1 MAELTVDMAYGSAL
15 YQAASELGKEK
26 ELLDESMEL
35 LKVFKESPD
44 LLGLLTNPT
53 ISPRDKKSV
62 VEQVFQ
68 GRISGEMLNMLY
80 ILVDK
85 RRMQQFEKI
94 VKAYKGLIDEEKG
107 VSYGRILSVLP
118 LSPEQLRKFE
128 EETGKLLKTRISLE
142 NEIEPALI
150 GGVKIFVAG
159 KVFDASL
166 RARLASLSNAMK

>member
-1 MAELTVDMAYGSAL
+1 MAELTVDMTYGSAL

-35 LKVFKESPD
+35 LQVFKESPD

-68 GRISGEMLNMLY
+68 GRISDEMLHLLY

-85 RRMQQFEKI
+85 RRMHQFEKI
-94 VKAYKGLIDEEKG
+94 VKAYRSLIDQEEG
-107 VSYGRILSVLP
+107 VSYGTILSVLP

-142 NEIEPALI
+142 NEIDPALI

-166 RARLASLSNAMK
+166 RARLASLGNAIK